1 MERKLSPPSPLGPSR
16 GRGSRLLIRN
26 PPFAYSLGYAP
37 YAAGLYV
44 NNRYGVEWLTVLGAC
59 LCGISAGIFWATEA
73 AIAIAYPEPWNRGRA
88 LGWWLTFRLM
98 GQITGGAINIGL
110 NADRDG
116 AGKVSYSVYL
126 VFIALQAAGPLAA
139 LFLTPPHRVQR
150 RDGVEVDLAIHQGPW
165 HEIKMTAKNFVRP
178 KFLLV
183 LFWIGQSVFAEAVF
197 FTYLARDF
205 PAMSLLISFQ
215 LIQGTVWFSVR
226 ARALGSF
233 LGGVTGIFAGNA
245 LGVSRTN
252 ISGTASTDRLVDL
265 ARQLALQP
273 EAPRA

>member
-1 MERKLSPPSPLGPSR
+1 MAKVH
-16 GRGSRLLIRN
+16 ITDQN

-44 NNRYGVEWLTVLGAC
+44 NNRYGVEWLTLLGAC

-110 NADRDG
+110 NVDRDG

-150 RDGVEVDLAIHQGPW
+150 RDGVMVDLAIHQGPW

-197 FTYLARDF
+197 FTYLAREF
-205 PAMSLLISFQ
+205 PAMPLL
-215 LIQGTVWFSVR
+215 VFS
-226 ARALGSF
+226 S
-233 LGGVTGIFAGNA
+233 
-245 LGVSRTN
+245 
-252 ISGTASTDRLVDL
+252 
-265 ARQLALQP
+265 
-273 EAPRA
+273 